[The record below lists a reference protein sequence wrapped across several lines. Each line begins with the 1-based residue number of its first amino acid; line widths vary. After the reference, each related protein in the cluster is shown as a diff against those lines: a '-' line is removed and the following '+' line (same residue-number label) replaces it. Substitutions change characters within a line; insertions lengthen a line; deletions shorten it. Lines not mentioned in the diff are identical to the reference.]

1 VGKHDPPTGPAP
13 VVRETGA
20 YSGALGV
27 KYEEIKK
34 KLEVYGARIIGMV
47 NTAWPANKE
56 YKEIGNAYIKMQM
69 SPGMRNAYKEY
80 EGLKSDIEAFKAEL
94 QRQ

>member
-1 VGKHDPPTGPAP
+1 
-13 VVRETGA
+13 
-20 YSGALGV
+20 
-27 KYEEIKK
+27 
-34 KLEVYGARIIGMV
+34 MV

-94 QRQ
+94 QKQ